1 MKNRTYVLNTA
12 LALVMT
18 IALSICILLRT
29 FCPWVI
35 IPELNIPNMAL
46 LSLIALLADY
56 YLAKG
61 AKRCYLCTF
70 LFSAIVF
77 GVLPWAAGFAAGWDV
92 LKLALVGGGVF
103 TLLTVLYS
111 SVQERLSSGPAA
123 KAAPV
128 LSAFGLYLA
137 FQVFTGII
145 L

>member
-12 LALVMT
+12 LAAVVT
-18 IALSICILLRT
+18 VALAICVLLRT

-46 LSLIALLADY
+46 LSLIALIADY
-56 YLAKG
+56 YLARG
-61 AKRCYLCTF
+61 AKRCYICTPI
-70 LFSAIVF
+70 FSALIF
-77 GVLPWAAGFAAGWDV
+77 GVLPYAAGFAAGWAV
-92 LKLALVGGGVF
+92 LKVALVGGAVF
-103 TLLTVLYS
+103 TLLTFLFS

-123 KAAPV
+123 KAAPL